1 MLAQCRPLI
10 EVLRAI
16 PDVRHAR
23 GKRHPL
29 SALLALMC
37 VATLCGYRSY
47 SAMAQWARIYP
58 REVVQALGFTHPTP
72 PCPATLCT
80 LLQRLDRAQVEATLG
95 AWAQEV
101 LANLPPAPTDDEAIA
116 LDGKTLRGS
125 RQQGALQVHLLSAL
139 SHRLGLTVG
148 QQAVDAKTN
157 EIGVVLPLL
166 RGLVL
171 DGHIFTM
178 DALLTQ
184 RAVAQTIVEGGG
196 DYVMLVKGNQ
206 PDLLRQVELVFAEP
220 PQDDPQPM
228 VETINRGHGRFE
240 QRRLTLSRALR
251 GYSDWPGLD
260 QVFRLERQTLLTT
273 TGEVRA
279 EIVHGVT
286 SLAPMHAEPTA
297 TDAAR
302 LLRLNRRHWHIEN
315 RSHWVRDVTF
325 DEDRSQVRQGS
336 TPEVLAALRNLA
348 IGLLRVHGETNIAA
362 ACRRLAAQPTAAL
375 ALLGLS
381 ADN

>member
-1 MLAQCRPLI
+1 LI
-10 EVLRAI
+10 AVLREI
-16 PDVRHAR
+16 PDFRHAR

-29 SALLALMC
+29 VALLALMC
-37 VATLCGYRSY
+37 VATLCGFRSY
-47 SAMAQWARIYP
+47 SAIAQWARIYP
-58 REVVQALGFTHPTP
+58 RELVLALGFTHPTP

-80 LLQRLDRAQVEATLG
+80 LLGHLDREHVEAKLG

-101 LANLPPAPTDDEAIA
+101 LASLPPAPTDDEAIA

-125 RQQGALQVHLLSAL
+125 RHQGALRVHLLSAL

-157 EIGVVLPLL
+157 EISMVLPLL

-171 DGHIFTM
+171 DGRIFTM

-184 RAVAQTIVEGGG
+184 RAVAQTIVAGGG

-206 PDLLRQVELVFAEP
+206 PDLLHQVELVFAEP
-220 PQDDPQPM
+220 PEDDQQP
-228 VETINRGHGRFE
+228 VTETINRGHGRVE
-240 QRRLTLSRALR
+240 HRRLTLSRALR

-260 QVFRLERQTLLTT
+260 QVFRLERHTLLTK
-273 TGEVRA
+273 TGEVRS
-279 EIVHGVT
+279 ETVHGVT
-286 SLAPMHAEPTA
+286 SLAPRGAAPTA

-302 LLRLNRRHWHIEN
+302 LLGLNRHHWRIEN

-325 DEDRSQVRQGS
+325 DEDRSPVRHGS
-336 TPEVLAALRNLA
+336 TPEVMAALRNLA

-362 ACRRLAAQPTAAL
+362 ACRRLAAQPTSAL
-375 ALLGLS
+375 ALIGLS
-381 ADN
+381 LDN